1 MAFTVNFYS
10 FSKRENSTKRPSG
23 NGSSFSCNIKMPSGV
38 LNPTIEISTTTNM
51 TQYNYCKIAH
61 FQNRYYFVSD
71 WVSDHGLWIAHLKVD
86 VLATYKTEILNSSQY
101 VLRSASKS
109 NLTIPDAI
117 YPISTQKTLQNT
129 PVTNP
134 IKAISVQ
141 PDQRFDYIL
150 GILNQ
155 SDSTPKVN
163 GIQYMKLTPTQMENF
178 THRMLHD
185 DYFGIDNVLADFGFN
200 IAFLHCVVNP
210 AQYIVES
217 YMIPSTSTLFSI
229 DTNDF
234 TFGPWQLTNFT
245 TYKTINKSNAG
256 STASFSS
263 GPNYVELPQ
272 HPQISDHGIW
282 VNSAPYTEHV
292 LHAGVF
298 GDIPLTF
305 ATSQYTMKIICVVRM
320 DFKGN
325 ARLDVG
331 DENGRLLASSMANL
345 AIQVPVVATSEKTM
359 QGMSKLGNTIS
370 NGIMSMGMSA
380 ASAWGD
386 FTETIIDCIPQQT
399 ASSGVEGML
408 PLTQDWWV
416 QSKFQYVSGKMAE
429 GGQLAG
435 GLMGYPLCETYT
447 LSSLNG
453 YCKCGEV
460 DISLDGYES
469 EISQVRSLM
478 SSGFFIE
485 D

>member
-1 MAFTVNFYS
+1 MSFKAYFYS
-10 FSKRENSTKRPSG
+10 FSKRENSTARPTG
-23 NGSSFSCNIKMPSGV
+23 DGTDFDIAIKFPSGV
-38 LNPTIEISTTTNM
+38 LNPVIELMTSTNM
-51 TQYNYCKIAH
+51 SSYNYCKIPH
-61 FQNRYYFVSD
+61 FDNRYYFVSD
-71 WVSDHGLWIAHLKVD
+71 WVSDHDRWIAHLKVD
-86 VLATYKTEILNSSQY
+86 VLATYKTEIKASTQF

-109 NLTIPDAI
+109 NRTIPDAI
-117 YPISTQKTLQNT
+117 YPVSTQKSLVNTAVNNPLKINTLTQ
-129 PVTNP
+129 
-134 IKAISVQ
+134 
-141 PDQRFDYIL
+141 DFDYIL

-155 SDSTPKVN
+155 SDSAPKIN
-163 GIQYMKLTPTQMENF
+163 GIQYMKLTGNQMRNF
-178 THRMLHD
+178 THRMLYE
-185 DYFGIDNVLADFGFN
+185 DYFGIDTVLADFGFN

-217 YMIPSTSTLFSI
+217 YMLPPTSTLFTV
-229 DTNDF
+229 DTTDF

-245 TYKTINKSNAG
+245 SYKALNRYGAAGTESYSTG
-256 STASFSS
+256 STAI
-263 GPNYVELPQ
+263 ELPQ
-272 HPQISDHGIW
+272 HPQISDHGVW

-305 ATSQYTMKIICVVRM
+305 ATSQYSMKIRCIIKM

-325 ARLDVG
+325 ARLEVQ
-331 DENGRLLASSMANL
+331 DENGRLLATASANI

-370 NGIMSMGMSA
+370 NGTLSMGMSA
-380 ASAWGD
+380 ASAGGD

-416 QSKFQYVSGKMAE
+416 QSKFQYVSGNMAE
-429 GGQLAG
+429 GGALAG
-435 GLMGYPLCETYT
+435 GQLGYPLCEDIT
-447 LSSLNG
+447 LSNLSG
-453 YCKCGEV
+453 YCKCGDV
-460 DISLDGYES
+460 DISLAAYDS

-478 SSGFFIE
+478 QSGFFLE

>member
-1 MAFTVNFYS
+1 MAFTVNFYNN
-10 FSKRENSTKRPSG
+10 FSKRENSTKRPTG
-23 NGSSFSCNIKMPSGV
+23 NGTEFSCNIKMPSGV
-38 LNPTIEISTTTNM
+38 LNPVIELSTSTNM
-51 TQYNYCKIAH
+51 SSYTYCKITH
-61 FQNRYYFVSD
+61 FDNRYYFVSD
-71 WVSDHGLWIAHLKVD
+71 WVSDHNLWIAHLKID
-86 VLATYKTEILNSSQY
+86 VLATYKSDILNSTQY

-129 PVTNP
+129 AVNNP
-134 IKAISVQ
+134 MKINTLTQ
-141 PDQRFDYIL
+141 DFDYIL

-155 SDSTPKVN
+155 SDSAPKIN
-163 GIQYMKLTPTQMENF
+163 GIQYMKLTGNQMRNF
-178 THRMLHD
+178 THRMLYD
-185 DYFGIDNVLADFGFN
+185 DYFGIDSVLADFGFN

-217 YMIPSTSTLFSI
+217 YMLPPTSTLFTV

-245 TYKTINKSNAG
+245 TYKALNRYGAAG
-256 STASFSS
+256 TETYST
-263 GPNYVELPQ
+263 GPNYIELPQ
-272 HPQISDHGIW
+272 HPQISDHGVW
-282 VNSAPYTEHV
+282 VNSTPYTEHV

-305 ATSQYTMKIICVVRM
+305 ATSQYSMKIVCIIRM

-325 ARLDVG
+325 ARLEVQ
-331 DENGRLLASSMANL
+331 DENGRLLATSSANI

-416 QSKFQYVSGKMAE
+416 QSKFQYVSGKMTQ
-429 GGQLAG
+429 GGSLAG
-435 GLMGYPLCETYT
+435 GKLGYPLCEAYT
-447 LSSLNG
+447 LNELNG
-453 YCKCGEV
+453 YCKCGDV
-460 DISLDGYES
+460 DIALSAYES
-469 EISQVRSLM
+469 EISQVRALM
-478 SSGFFIE
+478 QSGFFIE